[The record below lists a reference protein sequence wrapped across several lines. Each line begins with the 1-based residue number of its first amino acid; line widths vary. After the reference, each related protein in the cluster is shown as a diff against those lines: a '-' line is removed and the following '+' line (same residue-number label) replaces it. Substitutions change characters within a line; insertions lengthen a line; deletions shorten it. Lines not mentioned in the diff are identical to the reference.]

1 MFRKT
6 VLLELSVCV
15 VLCCGARAGD
25 SVRTVATPNGG
36 APEHAIAAPDGTIHL
51 LYSKGNEPFYVKSTD
66 GGATFSA
73 PLRLVDDASKK
84 PELEFIVWDMALG
97 KGGQVCVVLGNNAWK
112 LKLPKD
118 QWGLFFTTLEPNA
131 KAFTP
136 LRNIN
141 HEPSEGFSVA
151 ADAKGSVAVSWL
163 KGKVFCALSRDG
175 GKTFSPGAELNPS
188 YNPCPCCTTALTYGN
203 DGKLALLYREQ
214 SNDDRD
220 IYMVLVSSDGRQTRQ
235 KVSATP
241 WKVNA
246 CPMTYFSVNPS
257 KDGFSV
263 AWPTKG
269 DIYFARFAAD
279 GKVLP
284 PGEIKTNGK
293 SGMRTGV
300 ITVTNSTGETL
311 VTWNSNGK
319 VSWQIYDAKGAP
331 VGETGAADAKGKGV
345 AAALAKD
352 GSFLLFQ

>member
-1 MFRKT
+1 MYRTASLFIALILVAISTAAFSSER
-6 VLLELSVCV
+6 V
-15 VLCCGARAGD
+15 RAIP
-25 SVRTVATPNGG
+25 TPDGG
-36 APEHAIAAPDGTIHL
+36 SPQHAIATADGTVHL
-51 LYSKGNEPFYVKSTD
+51 LYEKDNEPFYVKSTD
-66 GGATFSA
+66 GGATFGA

-84 PELEFIVWDMALG
+84 PELEFNVWDMALG
-97 KGGQVCVVLGNNAWK
+97 KGGVVYAVLGNNAWK

-118 QWGLFFTTLEPNA
+118 QWGLFLTTLEPNA

-141 HEPSEGFSVA
+141 HEPSEGFSIA
-151 ADAKGSVAVSWL
+151 ADAKGNVALSWL
-163 KGKVFCALSRDG
+163 KGKVFFALSRDG
-175 GKTFSPGAELNPS
+175 GKTFSPGAELNAT

-220 IYMVLVSSDGRQTRQ
+220 IYMVLVANDGRQTRQ

-241 WKVNA
+241 WKINA
-246 CPMTYFSVNPS
+246 CPMTYFNVNPT
-257 KDGFSV
+257 KDGYSA

-269 DIYFARFAAD
+269 EIYFARFGAD

-293 SGMRTGV
+293 SGMRSGV
-300 ITVTNSTGETL
+300 LTLSNPAGETL

-319 VSWQIYDAKGAP
+319 VNWQVYDSKGAP
-331 VGETGAADAKGKGV
+331 AGEPGSADARGKGV
-345 AAALAKD
+345 AAVLTKE
-352 GSFLLFQ
+352 GGFLLFQ